1 MAVVA
6 LASRMT
12 RIIGIF
18 TIAIVAAIPLITLAN
33 DTSSFLTPDGMKVA
47 ASPLFLQVL
56 IFGTT
61 YAALGEMI
69 PSFFFSFVIM
79 HYVRNFFLKDGGS
92 HASKYVKEGVVKSVQ
107 ENVFS
112 YEQPTSS

>member
-1 MAVVA
+1 MAVVG
-6 LASRMT
+6 LASRLP
-12 RIIGIF
+12 RFIGIF

-33 DTSSFLTPDGMKVA
+33 DTASFLTPDGMKM
-47 ASPLFLQVL
+47 ASSPVFLQTL

-61 YAALGEMI
+61 YAALGEMV
-69 PSFFFSFVIM
+69 PSFIFSFVIM
-79 HYVRNFFLKDGGS
+79 HYVRDFFLKDGGS